1 MTESRQVS
9 GMQAISYRNYRRA
22 RDRALVRLSHL
33 YADTYKQ
40 LLVEEREVDEQ
51 EGKKW
56 IGIADNTRLTITTR
70 TRANAVPA
78 VAGRTDY
85 ESSDQGNN
93 GGEA

>member
-1 MTESRQVS
+1 MKEVS
-9 GMQAISYRNYRRA
+9 GNQAIAYRNYRRA

-33 YADTYKQ
+33 YADEYKQ
-40 LLVEEREVDEQ
+40 LLMEEREIDEQ

-56 IGIADNTRLTITTR
+56 IGVDNSTRLTITTR
-70 TRANAVPA
+70 TRANGVPE

-85 ESSDQGNN
+85 ESPDESYY

>member
-1 MTESRQVS
+1 MESRQVS
-9 GMQAISYRNYRRA
+9 GKQAIYHRNYRRA

-33 YADTYKQ
+33 YADEYRQ
-40 LLVEEREVDEQ
+40 LLVEERELDEQ

-56 IGIADNTRLTITTR
+56 VGVADNTRLTITTR
-70 TRANAVPA
+70 TRANAVPD

-85 ESSDQGNN
+85 DRENEGYN

>member
-1 MTESRQVS
+1 MKEVS
-9 GMQAISYRNYRRA
+9 GNQAIAYRNYRRA

-33 YADTYKQ
+33 YADEYKQ
-40 LLVEEREVDEQ
+40 LLMEEREIDEQ

-56 IGIADNTRLTITTR
+56 IGIANSSRLTITTR
-70 TRANAVPA
+70 TRANGVPE

-85 ESSDQGNN
+85 ESPDESYD